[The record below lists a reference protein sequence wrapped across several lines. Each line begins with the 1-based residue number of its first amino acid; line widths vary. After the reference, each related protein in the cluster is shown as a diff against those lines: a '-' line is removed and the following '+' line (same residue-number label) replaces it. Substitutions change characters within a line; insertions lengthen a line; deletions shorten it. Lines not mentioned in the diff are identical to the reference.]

1 MAGNV
6 GNNVEGYSA
15 KDIQVLEGL
24 DAVRKRPAMYIGTTG
39 PEGLLHLIEEAVDNS
54 VDEALAGYCKNI
66 EVILHNDSSV
76 TILDDGRGIPV
87 DMHPT
92 EKKPALE
99 VILTTLHAGGKFDH
113 KIYKVAGGLHG
124 VGISVVNG
132 LSEWFKVEV
141 YRDGKIYYQEYKR
154 GVPITPLKV
163 QGQTKERGTKVRFK
177 ADPLIFKQTQDFNAD
192 LVVNR
197 LRELAFLNAGI
208 KITMVDEASDKEH
221 VFQYSGGIAAFV
233 KYLNGNKTML
243 SPEPIHIVKEKDD
256 VGVEAAL
263 AYNDGYQ
270 GVIYSFANT
279 IATREGGTHEAGF
292 KSALTKVI
300 NDYLKRNSNG
310 KEAPTLSGEDVREGL
325 SAVISVR
332 VLDPQFEGQTKAK
345 LGNSEVKGI
354 VESVV
359 SEGLGEYLEENPSAA
374 NAIIEKCI
382 LASHAREAARR
393 ARELTR
399 RKGLLDSASLPGKL
413 ADCSEKDP
421 GQCEL
426 YIVEGDSAGG
436 SARMGRDRRF
446 QAILPIKGKIINV
459 EKARLAKVLS
469 NAEICTMITAFGTN
483 LGDEFNIS
491 KLRYHKIIAMTDAD
505 VDGAHIRTLLL
516 TFLFRQFPAFIEAGH
531 VYIAQ
536 PPLYKVKSGKNE
548 MYLDNDEQ
556 FMEYVIA
563 NAAHNLVLARRCN
576 GKEKTVEQEKTKPLI
591 ELLVEA
597 DHLLRRL
604 KRKGIDWAEYLK
616 LEKMDK
622 LPIYRLGSKY
632 IYSEGELREIMGEVK
647 ENVEQELTISEL
659 HELKKLKAVFQK
671 LKQFDFDASGE
682 RGEFVVKSD
691 GEEFV
696 AKNIAELL
704 DRIKS
709 IDRKGISVQRYKGLG
724 EMNPEQ
730 LWETTM
736 DPARRRLLRVE
747 MQDAVEADKI
757 FSMLMGEQVEPRR
770 QFIESHAQEVKNLD
784 I

>member
-1 MAGNV
+1 MTD
-6 GNNVEGYSA
+6 NNIKGYSA

-54 VDEALAGYCKNI
+54 VDEALAGHCKNI
-66 EVILHNDSSV
+66 EVILHDDNSV

-87 DMHPT
+87 DRHPT

-154 GVPITPLKV
+154 GAPVAPLKV
-163 QGQTKERGTKVRFK
+163 KGQTKERGTKIRFK

-192 LVVNR
+192 IVVNR

-221 VFQYSGGIAAFV
+221 VFQYRGGIAAFV
-233 KYLNGNKTML
+233 KYLNGNKTL
-243 SPEPIHIVKEKDD
+243 LNPEPIHIVKEKDD

-270 GVIYSFANT
+270 GIIYSFANT
-279 IATREGGTHEAGF
+279 IATREGGTHESGF

-300 NDYLKRNSNG
+300 NDYLKRNSGG
-310 KEAPTLSGEDVREGL
+310 KDVPTLSGDDVREGL

-359 SEGLGEYLEENPSAA
+359 SEGLGTYLEENPSVA
-374 NAIIEKCI
+374 NTIAEKCI

-393 ARELTR
+393 AREITR

-459 EKARLAKVLS
+459 EKARFAKVLS

-483 LGDEFNIS
+483 LGDEFDIS

-536 PPLYKVKSGKNE
+536 PPLYKIKSGKKE

-556 FMEYVIA
+556 FMGYIIA
-563 NAAHNLVLARRCN
+563 NAARNLVLARRHN

-597 DHLLRRL
+597 DYLLRRL

-616 LEKMDK
+616 LEKLDK

-632 IYSEGELREIMGEVK
+632 IYSESELREVMGEAG
-647 ENVEQELTISEL
+647 ESVEQELTISEL
-659 HELKKLKAVFQK
+659 HELKKLKAVLQK
-671 LKQFDFDASGE
+671 MRQFDFGAPGE

-696 AKNIAELL
+696 AKNLAELL
-704 DRIKS
+704 DRIRS
-709 IDRKGISVQRYKGLG
+709 IGRKGISVQRYKGLG

-736 DPARRRLLRVE
+736 DPAKRRLLRVE

-757 FSMLMGEQVEPRR
+757 FSMLMGEKVEPRR
-770 QFIESHAQEVKNLD
+770 QFIESHAHEVKNLD